1 MTSNGYFA
9 INRAARQISE
19 SNDRVAL
26 AMLENGRHVAS
37 SNRQIAESNNRLGD
51 ILRESSDKEIAARDR
66 VDITLS
72 EYLKLKQ
79 DIAMLSEE
87 NRTLKALYG
96 KIGLPCDVPILPDSI
111 RKYQCIDSPGFMDLT
126 QRFLIEFK
134 CDMSALSPEQK
145 RYMIEEFM
153 HV

>member
-1 MTSNGYFA
+1 MTLNNYFA
-9 INRAARQISE
+9 ISRAARQVSE

-37 SNRQIAESNNRLGD
+37 SNRQIAESNDRLGAV
-51 ILRESSDKEIAARDR
+51 LRENSDKEIAARDR

-111 RKYQCIDSPGFMDLT
+111 RKYQCFDFGGLMDFT

-134 CDMSALSPEQK
+134 CDMSTLSSEQK
-145 RYMIEEFM
+145 RYMTEEFV